1 MRIIAG
7 EFKGRRLRSPED
19 GRVRPTSD
27 KVKEA
32 VFSMLLPYLHDST
45 AVDLFAGTGSLGLE
59 AISRGARMV
68 YFADRDRRSIA
79 LVRENCL
86 SRSAV

>member
-19 GRVRPTSD
+19 RRVRPTSD

-32 VFSMLLPYLHDST
+32 VFSMLSPYLYDST
-45 AVDLFAGTGSLGLE
+45 AADLFAGTGSLGLE
-59 AISRGARMV
+59 AISAGHEECTFPTATGAV
-68 YFADRDRRSIA
+68 S
-79 LVRENCL
+79 L
-86 SRSAV
+86 